1 MMTSNLTVDV
11 TASWQRRSN
20 AVIFAADVEERG
32 RVLSSL
38 SRLTSPAPSRE
49 FIVLQQKVS
58 IFTDNNG
65 SPDWICN
72 CALDIR

>member
-11 TASWQRRSN
+11 THSIQATLILS
-20 AVIFAADVEERG
+20 ADVEERR

-38 SRLTSPAPSRE
+38 PRLTGSMHE

-58 IFTDNNG
+58 IFTDNNA
-65 SPDWICN
+65 SPEWICN
-72 CALDIR
+72 CALNIR